1 MRARAKP
8 PRIPLAK
15 IKTIP
20 RGARSWKVHRKHFG
34 NATAPGASVGA
45 LLAALPRLLAAE
57 DLRATIA
64 ALAAARR
71 GRRPVIA
78 LVGAHVI
85 KCGLTPVLCDLV
97 RRRAITAIALNG
109 AGAIH
114 DFELARWG
122 ATSENV
128 DETLVEGTFG
138 LVDETGREMNAIFA
152 DGFGRSLGMGE
163 ALGEALVTRRARY
176 AAESLLAT
184 GYAAGIPVSVH
195 VALGTD
201 VIHQHP
207 TARGEVIGALTMED
221 FRILAGVVSSLTP
234 GSVVLNLGSAV
245 ILPEVFL
252 KCVST
257 ARNLGFPVRGFT
269 AVNLDMFQ
277 HYRPRENVLRRPT
290 IGGGRA
296 IALTG
301 HHEIMIPLIAA
312 GVIEKIAPRAKK
324 SRVRAGR
331 TRRARRAA
339 RPSKDA
345 R

>member
-1 MRARAKP
+1 MTPFSKR
-8 PRIPLAK
+8 PRVSFAK

-20 RGARSWKVHRKHFG
+20 RRARTWKVQRKHFG
-34 NATAPGASVGA
+34 AAPLPGATVAELLDTLPGV
-45 LLAALPRLLAAE
+45 LAAD

-64 ALAAARR
+64 ALANAQRR
-71 GRRPVIA
+71 RRPVLA

-85 KCGLTPVLCDLV
+85 KCGLTPILCDLL
-97 RRRAITAIALNG
+97 RRRVITAIAMNG

-138 LVDETGREMNAIFA
+138 LVDETGREMNALFA
-152 DGFGRSLGMGE
+152 DGFARSLGMGE
-163 ALGEALVTRRARY
+163 TLGEGLVARNARY
-176 AAESLLAT
+176 ASESLLAT
-184 GYAAGIPVSVH
+184 AYAEGIPATVH

-207 TARGEVIGALTMED
+207 TARGDVIGALTMED
-221 FRILAGVVSSLTP
+221 FRLLAGVVSTLAS

-245 ILPEVFL
+245 VLPEVFL
-252 KCVST
+252 KCVSS
-257 ARNLGFPVRGFT
+257 ARNLGFAVSGFT
-269 AVNLDMFQ
+269 AVNVDMIQ

-301 HHEIMIPLIAA
+301 HHEIMIPLLAA
-312 GVIEKIAPRAKK
+312 GVIDKIATLPEK
-324 SRVRAGR
+324 
-331 TRRARRAA
+331 TRARRKGKSPAKRA
-339 RPSKDA
+339 P
-345 R
+345 

>member
-1 MRARAKP
+1 MTPSSKR
-8 PRIPLAK
+8 PRVSFSK

-20 RGARSWKVHRKHFG
+20 RRARTWKVHRKHFG
-34 NATAPGASVGA
+34 STPPPGATVSE
-45 LLAALPRLLAAE
+45 LLNALPRLLAAD

-64 ALAAARR
+64 ALASAQKR
-71 GRRPVIA
+71 RRPVLA

-85 KCGLTPVLCDLV
+85 KCGLTPILCDLV
-97 RRRAITAIALNG
+97 RRRVITAIALNG

-138 LVDETGREMNAIFA
+138 LVDETGREMNALFA
-152 DGFGRSLGMGE
+152 GGFARSLGMGE
-163 ALGEALVTRRARY
+163 TLGEGLVACKARY
-176 AAESLLAT
+176 ASESLLAT
-184 GYAAGIPVSVH
+184 AYAVGIPVTVH

-207 TARGEVIGALTMED
+207 TARGDVIGALTMED
-221 FRILAGVVSSLTP
+221 FRVLAGVVSTLAT

-245 ILPEVFL
+245 VLPEVFL
-252 KCVST
+252 KCVSS
-257 ARNLGFPVRGFT
+257 ARNLGFGVSGFT
-269 AVNLDMFQ
+269 AVNLDMIQ

-290 IGGGRA
+290 IGGGHA

-312 GVIEKIAPRAKK
+312 GVIDKIATPSEKTRARRKGK
-324 SRVRAGR
+324 SRV
-331 TRRARRAA
+331 TRAR
-339 RPSKDA
+339 KDGD
-345 R
+345 